1 MNDGKVV
8 LNAERVVFYSMTD
21 ERSFFEWLAKMPFV
35 LDVVGR
41 GLVIEITVDTSMVD
55 DDGLR
60 ELIAF
65 FQRYRVSMRQ
75 LRVFDCE
82 EFSHWFRRRNTFWY
96 KKVFSD
102 PH

>member
-1 MNDGKVV
+1 MNDRKVV

-82 EFSHWFRRRNTFWY
+82 EFSDWFRRRNTFWY

>member
-1 MNDGKVV
+1 MSDRNVV

-21 ERSFFEWLAKMPFV
+21 ESSFFEWLARMPFV
-35 LDVVGR
+35 LDVAGR
-41 GLVIEITVDTSMVD
+41 GLVVEITVDPLMVN

-60 ELIAF
+60 ELIAL

-96 KKVFSD
+96 KKVFC
-102 PH
+102 